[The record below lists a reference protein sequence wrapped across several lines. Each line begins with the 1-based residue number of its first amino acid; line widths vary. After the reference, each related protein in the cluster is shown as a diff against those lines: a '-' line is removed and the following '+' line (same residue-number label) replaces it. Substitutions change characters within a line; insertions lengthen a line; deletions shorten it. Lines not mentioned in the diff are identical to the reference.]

1 MSRKYN
7 AVILLLILLVSIMF
21 PVLAVAD
28 NPAAEGLGISISP
41 SSGSVEAGTEF
52 SIIISTSTPV
62 PLKSYN
68 VELSFDPAFV
78 TYVSSADLTGS
89 PSPISAPSSNRVNI
103 AAPGINTTTS
113 SLVKFVFRAVS
124 QGTAVFTVSGSDVNT
139 GDQLYFPPTASN
151 SVTITPPRSGNADLS
166 ALTVDQGQLSPTFNP
181 GTQNYSIQV
190 GMGVERVVVSATPAD
205 PKATVNV
212 SGNSGLKDGANPIR
226 VVVTAENG
234 STKTYTITANRLGP
248 TPTPEPTPTPP
259 MSVAVDGKPFYVI
272 ELPEGVEVPSGFY
285 EAAIEINGQ
294 MVTAYKSRQ
303 GGLVLLYLSN
313 EGPESGFYF
322 YDAQTGEFYK
332 FAQLTVPGA
341 TYTRIVPDESVVVPA
356 GFVEARIT
364 IDGEA
369 FDCWKPYSENGDAAS
384 ESGIYLLY
392 LLNDKGEKGFY
403 LFQNST
409 RLIFPFSAVP
419 REPEPTPLPSPTP
432 LPTPTPTPVVET
444 NYSQTS
450 NPYFVVTIILA
461 SIIVL
466 LSGVLTWLL
475 IRRRSGRN
483 DSGPFDDGGGFG
495 GSDDNGE
502 PNSETNFI
510 RPPKIRRV
518 GAPTVDDDFDE

>member
-1 MSRKYN
+1 LRIKSRT
-7 AVILLLILLVSIMF
+7 ASI
-21 PVLAVAD
+21 VLAMIISLFMPILALGQT
-28 NPAAEGLGISISP
+28 ASAETVGVGLSP
-41 SSGSVEAGTEF
+41 STSSVEVGGGF
-52 SIIISTSTPV
+52 SVSVNTTMALTAENYTIDIT
-62 PLKSYN
+62 
-68 VELSFDPAFV
+68 FDPAIV
-78 TYVSSADLTGS
+78 TYTGYSDLAGAAQSNHNPASGRVRVVAFGITSS
-89 PSPISAPSSNRVNI
+89 
-103 AAPGINTTTS
+103 TS
-113 SLVKFVFRAVS
+113 SLVKFNF
-124 QGTAVFTVSGSDVNT
+124 TAVAAGSANFSIAYAEVST
-139 GDQLYFPPTASN
+139 QFPPAGAST
-151 SVTITPPRSGNADLS
+151 SVTITPSRSGNADL
-166 ALTVDQGQLSPTFNP
+166 AKLTVDQGQLSPTFNP

-369 FDCWKPYSENGDAAS
+369 FDCWKPYSENGDVAS

-432 LPTPTPTPVVET
+432 IPTPTPAPVVET

-495 GSDDNGE
+495 GSDDHGE

-518 GAPTVDDDFDE
+518 GAPTIDDDFDE

>member
-1 MSRKYN
+1 MTKKYIRI
-7 AVILLLILLVSIMF
+7 ALLIVVALLVNLSIPTTLIAEGYQSTLYGPQSVEKGAKITISFGISDARNITGFQAVVTYDPSVMTYDAGSLSGPSGF
-21 PVLAVAD
+21 QKDEVAAGSEIRIGGFGADAHNVTNIASMTFTSIAAVESTSISIGSVKLAVLGGGAEA
-28 NPAAEGLGISISP
+28 PAGA
-41 SSGSVEAGTEF
+41 
-52 SIIISTSTPV
+52 ST
-62 PLKSYN
+62 
-68 VELSFDPAFV
+68 
-78 TYVSSADLTGS
+78 
-89 PSPISAPSSNRVNI
+89 
-103 AAPGINTTTS
+103 
-113 SLVKFVFRAVS
+113 
-124 QGTAVFTVSGSDVNT
+124 
-139 GDQLYFPPTASN
+139 

-166 ALTVDQGQLSPTFNP
+166 ALSVDQGQLSPTFNP

-272 ELPEGVEVPSGFY
+272 DLPEGVEVPSGFY

-369 FDCWKPYSENGDAAS
+369 FDCWKPYSENGDVAS

-432 LPTPTPTPVVET
+432 LPTPTPAPVVET